1 MIYQTLEFVIRM
13 LAELFALVLLLRFY
27 LQVARAPFRHPLAQF
42 SMALTNF
49 VVLKARRLI
58 PSVRSYD
65 TATLA
70 VAWAVLLLSKAASLL
85 LNPVVSYDL
94 VAPQTWLALALL
106 AVLDL
111 FKLSLYLLM
120 GAVLVQAVL
129 SWVNPYNP
137 LTPVLDALTR
147 PYLRPFG
154 RARVGGVD
162 LSPLILI
169 LIIQVILSAP
179 LPYLE
184 WGLLSQLKPAL

>member
-1 MIYQTLEFVIRM
+1 MIYQTLQFLIRTVF
-13 LAELFALVLLLRFY
+13 ELFALVLLLRFY
-27 LQVARAPFRHPLAQF
+27 LQVARAPFNHPLAQF

-49 VVLKARRLI
+49 LVLKARRVI
-58 PSVRSYD
+58 PSVKSYD
-65 TATLA
+65 AATLGI
-70 VAWAVLLLSKAASLL
+70 AWAVLLIANVASLL
-85 LNPVVSYDL
+85 LNAVVAYDL

-111 FKLSLYLLM
+111 FRLSLYLLM

-137 LTPVLDALTR
+137 LTPILDALTR
-147 PYLRPFG
+147 PYLKPFR
-154 RARVGGVD
+154 RAQVGGVD
-162 LSPLILI
+162 LSPLILL

-184 WGLLSQLKPAL
+184 RGLLSQLKPAL